1 MAVSRKKKMA
11 TRRGRPRILGPKPA
25 AIRPPS
31 AALSLPP
38 APLDETPQ
46 PTADTP
52 VKWTERPPV
61 GHPDRSW
68 WLPDDSKVRPTA
80 MAIIARR
87 IQGEDDA
94 AIATALGISE
104 KSISPYV
111 YRATRNGWL
120 DIGYNPKE
128 RIQFQVMHKIVE
140 QLEDGLRDKV
150 RMNSGMKVQT
160 AVALKMAEGTLFKQF
175 DQQQQQTPVQTVVA
189 VQVVMPD
196 GPRQT
201 IRAETTG
208 GVPAYVDAEV
218 GA

>member
-1 MAVSRKKKMA
+1 MA

-31 AALSLPP
+31 VALSLPP